1 MCVHNPKASFWFSPF
16 PASPQY
22 VNDLMGFRPSRTGI
36 IPCLSLMSLQDW
48 TKLNRTEL
56 SRGRGF
62 APRNGEWFSIPQ
74 GSSVKAFT
82 RADKSSCPHRLPSPL
97 VYLLCCSVYLFRHLR
112 ISPHQGRKLTMNVF
126 QFFLARY
133 LNINP

>member
-1 MCVHNPKASFWFSPF
+1 M
-16 PASPQY
+16 
-22 VNDLMGFRPSRTGI
+22 
-36 IPCLSLMSLQDW
+36 
-48 TKLNRTEL
+48 

-62 APRNGEWFSIPQ
+62 APRNLP
-74 GSSVKAFT
+74 FT
-82 RADKSSCPHRLPSPL
+82 LRLSEH
-97 VYLLCCSVYLFRHLR
+97 CVYLFRHLC